1 MGEGVE
7 VGVRVSWEMGQLDME
22 RRDGRVR
29 GGKEEWDWRGIMVDG
44 PGGAWEWNGSGMGPE
59 WKVEWKWNG
68 NGMGVE
74 WGWRESGGRRRRWS
88 GGGGRAAG
96 GRGVMML
103 GVEWEWNGS
112 GMAVEREWNG

>member
-44 PGGAWEWNGSGMGPE
+44 PGGAWEWNGSGME
-59 WKVEWKWNG
+59 
-68 NGMGVE
+68 
-74 WGWRESGGRRRRWS
+74 
-88 GGGGRAAG
+88 
-96 GRGVMML
+96 
-103 GVEWEWNGS
+103 VEWEWNGG
-112 GMAVEREWNG
+112 GMGVEGERREEEA

>member
-44 PGGAWEWNGSGMGPE
+44 PGGAWEWNGKWNGSGMG
-59 WKVEWKWNG
+59 
-68 NGMGVE
+68 ME
-74 WGWRESGGRRRRWS
+74 WGWN

-96 GRGVMML
+96 GGGGGV
-103 GVEWEWNGS
+103 GVG
-112 GMAVEREWNG
+112 GERREEEA